1 MDGGYVT
8 WPALLCLAQH
18 SWLMVSAAMVMMVAD
33 SPPHAFLEIPGIGP
47 VLNIVYFMKYLP
59 VWGVSSWL
67 WLLLHIRKFMI
78 DSEKMSTRK
87 DSIIPACTL
96 TWPSSGSV
104 VSRGFL
110 DHQEPHKLFTTLN
123 SQYHLWHRV
132 YLLIYYCL
140 NTHGFLARF
149 RAP

>member
-67 WLLLHIRKFMI
+67 WLLLHIRKFLNDWFREDVNQEGQHNPSLHTDLAQLRVSCFQRLSRSPRTTQVVHHSKLPISFMTSCLFA
-78 DSEKMSTRK
+78 DLLLFKY
-87 DSIIPACTL
+87 
-96 TWPSSGSV
+96 TW
-104 VSRGFL
+104 
-110 DHQEPHKLFTTLN
+110 
-123 SQYHLWHRV
+123 
-132 YLLIYYCL
+132 LLS
-140 NTHGFLARF
+140 
-149 RAP
+149 